1 MVKWG
6 LGSPNDPK
14 ALLLVYE
21 QSQWNAWAAVAP
33 GFAALFAILDGL
45 LPNNTQ
51 FAWACS
57 PPHAAAKPSILRL
70 PRDPEHGPRNPSFGD
85 FLLTLRPRFLL
96 LRAPGRYLVDV

>member
-1 MVKWG
+1 MKEALETLVEFCAAAALCSARIRLKERSMVKWG

-45 LPNNTQ
+45 LPNNT
-51 FAWACS
+51 
-57 PPHAAAKPSILRL
+57 
-70 PRDPEHGPRNPSFGD
+70 
-85 FLLTLRPRFLL
+85 
-96 LRAPGRYLVDV
+96 

>member
-45 LPNNTQ
+45 LPNNT
-51 FAWACS
+51 
-57 PPHAAAKPSILRL
+57 
-70 PRDPEHGPRNPSFGD
+70 
-85 FLLTLRPRFLL
+85 
-96 LRAPGRYLVDV
+96 